1 MTNYL
6 CPIRN
11 DYILQGDFNSKE
23 FHGIRLEIAKCQ
35 NSTVNGNHCKTE
47 EQIEAVIHSGY
58 IDISLVNSYFDF
70 DDYETP
76 IKRYLSSTNNLFLT
90 NDNNTQ
96 WFDSFLKQ
104 NEALTSDGRFYGE
117 PFKSKKFYAITNT
130 VYKII
135 PPTNLTE
142 GVLAYI
148 TFGMARESEKYER
161 NAYTFVSM
169 VGFLGGL
176 SDSLF
181 FLGFVLVSL
190 TQSKLFNFR
199 LIDKLYQIS
208 DSSDDS
214 SPFKDSNSKSKRI
227 NDHLIRS
234 EPQQ

>member
-35 NSTVNGNHCKTE
+35 NSTENGNHCKTE
-47 EQIEAVIHSGY
+47 EQIETVVHSGY

-76 IKRYLSSTNNLFLT
+76 IKRYLSSTNNMFLT

-96 WFDSFLKQ
+96 WFEAFLKQ
-104 NEALTSDGRFYGE
+104 NEALTSDGRIYGE
-117 PFKSKKFYAITNT
+117 SFESKKFYSITNT

-135 PPTNLTE
+135 PPTNVTE

-148 TFGMARESEKYER
+148 TLGISRESEKYER
-161 NAYTFVSM
+161 NAYTFVS
-169 VGFLGGL
+169 VFGFLGGL
-176 SDSLF
+176 YDSLF
-181 FLGFVLVSL
+181 FIGFVFVSL
-190 TQSKLFNFR
+190 TQSKLFDFR
-199 LIDKLYQIS
+199 LISKLYQLS
-208 DSSDDS
+208 DSPDDS
-214 SPFKDSNSKSKRI
+214 SPFKDSFPQSKRI
-227 NDHLIRS
+227 AGYLVKNES
-234 EPQQ
+234 PQ